1 MSSDWQSNRGEI
13 HVPLQAPH
21 HDPKRLAANAANAK
35 ESTGPRTLRGKI
47 ISSWLNGRKG
57 GRPPLP
63 GSFAF
68 FFYRKCQ
75 AEGRVW
81 GPGDPRFLRLY
92 LAELK
97 KQSPSA
103 YAMAMRNPHYQEI
116 LAMDAESDE

>member
-1 MSSDWQSNRGEI
+1 MGGRVAG
-13 HVPLQAPH
+13 H
-21 HDPKRLAANAANAK
+21 RFLAA
-35 ESTGPRTLRGKI
+35 SR
-47 ISSWLNGRKG
+47 
-57 GRPPLP
+57 
-63 GSFAF
+63 